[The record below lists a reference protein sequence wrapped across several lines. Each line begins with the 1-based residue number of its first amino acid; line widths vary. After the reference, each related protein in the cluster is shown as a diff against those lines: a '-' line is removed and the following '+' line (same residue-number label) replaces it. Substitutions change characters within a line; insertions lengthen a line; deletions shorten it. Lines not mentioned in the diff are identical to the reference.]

1 MIRSITLLL
10 LSSLALISGARAAE
24 NPGGHFTGAA
34 SCSTSGC
41 HGGGEGHNQFHLWQ
55 KKDVHTRAH
64 AILAS
69 GRSAGIGEKLGIKD
83 VPKSARCTVCHSPLQ
98 SVSADLYLD
107 NVKRDV
113 GVACESCHGPAER
126 WLRSHTRPD
135 YTHEMRLAAGM
146 RDLGDDYARANVC
159 IACHQ
164 NIEQP
169 LLDAGH
175 PPMVFELDAQMALE
189 PPHWKDE
196 GTWLGPRAW
205 LTGQAVAL
213 REISWGLTKKSG
225 DAELQPRWQA
235 LVWLLRQT
243 DSGARALPAGGSAG
257 EMQSASDRLAR
268 SASAENWN
276 KVSTLALLN
285 KVAGLSGEFRDAK
298 GDAVSSS
305 RRGEV
310 VAQAVDRLWAALKTE
325 AKLSSETIDTTIAG
339 LGQLAR
345 AQGGFDNVKFAA
357 ALQQVEVGLELM
369 GRPPAP
375 TPQPESQTEGKG
387 Q

>member
-10 LSSLALISGARAAE
+10 LSSLALLSGAQGAE
-24 NPGGHFTGAA
+24 STGRFTGAQ

-41 HGGGEGHNQFHLWQ
+41 HGGGEGHNQFHLWY
-55 KKDVHTRAH
+55 KKDVHTRAQ

-83 VPKSARCTVCHSPLQ
+83 APKSARCTVCHSPLQ
-98 SVSADLYLD
+98 SVSADLYVD
-107 NVKRDV
+107 DVKREA
-113 GVACESCHGPAER
+113 GVACETCHGPAER

-175 PPMVFELDAQMALE
+175 PPMVFELDAQLALE

-196 GTWLGPRAW
+196 GTWRGPRSW

-213 REISWGLTKKSG
+213 REISWGLTKKPG

-235 LVWLLRQT
+235 LVWFLRKT
-243 DSGARALPAGGSAG
+243 DSGSKALPDGGAAG

-268 SASAENWN
+268 NAAKETWDKS
-276 KVSTLALLN
+276 STLALLQ

-298 GDAVSSS
+298 GDAVASS
-305 RRGEV
+305 RRGEI

-325 AKLSSETIDTTIAG
+325 GKLTSETIDTSLAA
-339 LGQLAR
+339 LGPLAR

-357 ALQQVEVGLELM
+357 ALQQVEVGIELI
-369 GRPPAP
+369 
-375 TPQPESQTEGKG
+375 GKP
-387 Q
+387 